1 LRAGNEKDD
10 DEADTVGC
18 CSLRVEH
25 IKLHEKWEDK
35 EFVVEFDFLGKDSIR
50 YQNWVAVNKRVYKNL
65 KIFVKD
71 KEPGD
76 DLFDRLNT
84 SKMNEY
90 LGTLMDGLTAKVFRT
105 YNASWTLQ
113 QQLQEQTDSKSDLP
127 NLVLTYNRA
136 NRAVAVL
143 CNHQRAAP
151 KTFDKQMENLGNQK
165 DAKKEDVAK
174 QKGVYKEAKNYYRH
188 HRNNDK
194 AKKRYEIEKRKLERL
209 QEALLKLQVK
219 ETDKAENKTIALGTS
234 KLNYLDPRI
243 TVAWTKRF
251 TVPIE
256 KVYNK
261 TQREKFLWAIEMAT
275 ADFEW

>member
-1 LRAGNEKDD
+1 
-10 DEADTVGC
+10 
-18 CSLRVEH
+18 
-25 IKLHEKWEDK
+25 
-35 EFVVEFDFLGKDSIR
+35 VV
-50 YQNWVAVNKRVYKNL
+50 
-65 KIFVKD
+65 
-71 KEPGD
+71 
-76 DLFDRLNT
+76 
-84 SKMNEY
+84 
-90 LGTLMDGLTAKVFRT
+90 RT